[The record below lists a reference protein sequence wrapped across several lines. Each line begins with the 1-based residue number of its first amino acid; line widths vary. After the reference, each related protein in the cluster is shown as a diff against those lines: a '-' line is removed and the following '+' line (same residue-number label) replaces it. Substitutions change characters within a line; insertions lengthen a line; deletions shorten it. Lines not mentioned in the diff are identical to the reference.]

1 MLTKIDK
8 AWVAGIVTAI
18 TGALMTMTTLD
29 EVMVAAIGTVIGFGL
44 TYFIPNAT

>member
-18 TGALMTMTTLD
+18 TGTLMTVTTWN
-29 EVMVAAIGTVIGFGL
+29 EVLIAAVGTIAGFVL
-44 TYFIPNAT
+44 TYLFPNAA